1 MSFAFQNRPRPL
13 WRVCGDTVWVSK
25 AGEVPSATLVSWWV
39 TAASHV
45 PLTENVK
52 QYRIKTV
59 VFSGQNVLVQILRIC
74 CEYIRAS
81 LSPVDIRAGR
91 MLLSS
96 LPSHLPGTGNEWRHA
111 GYLNLAHCI
120 SCLAHLHCF
129 ADSSGGRAGVGHI
142 GCKSRFQS
150 TAPQHQRFGMKSLVP
165 LLIRREPDK
174 LSFVRE
180 KGKFVRL
187 NHWLYFNPCLEGES
201 IPKINHAPCQV

>member
-1 MSFAFQNRPRPL
+1 MIVSFAFQNRPRPL

-25 AGEVPSATLVSWWV
+25 AGEVPSATLLSWWV

-111 GYLNLAHCI
+111 GYLNLAH
-120 SCLAHLHCF
+120 SAF
-129 ADSSGGRAGVGHI
+129 
-142 GCKSRFQS
+142 
-150 TAPQHQRFGMKSLVP
+150 LV
-165 LLIRREPDK
+165 LLICIALQTPQVAGQVWDTLDASPVFK
-174 LSFVRE
+174 ALLLSIKDLEWRAWC
-180 KGKFVRL
+180 L
-187 NHWLYFNPCLEGES
+187 CWLDES
-201 IPKINHAPCQV
+201 LINSAL